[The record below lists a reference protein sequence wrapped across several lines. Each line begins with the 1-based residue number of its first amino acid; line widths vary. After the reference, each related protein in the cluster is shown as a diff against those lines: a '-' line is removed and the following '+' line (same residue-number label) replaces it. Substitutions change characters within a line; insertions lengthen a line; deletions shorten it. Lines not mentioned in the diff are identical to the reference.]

1 MSSDRGRGKKRVLV
15 IEDDTDIQELLRF
28 TLEREGLGCFSAL
41 SAEEGLRLLK
51 SGEMD
56 VVVLDIMLPGMS
68 GIDALKRMKAK
79 SELARIPVIL
89 ASAKGEDPDV
99 ILGLELGADDY
110 VVKPYSPRVLVA
122 RIRRL
127 LRDEDPDEKSS
138 PGEIRSPV
146 GTAEK
151 NHLDSG
157 PFHLETDRHEAFA
170 DGQLLDLSVT
180 EYSLLELMVRNPG
193 IVFSRTRVIETIYG
207 QNHAVSDRAVDVQI
221 LGLRKKLGTS
231 GDWIETVR
239 GVGYRLK
246 DKK

>member
-1 MSSDRGRGKKRVLV
+1 MSSAHGMGKRQVLV
-15 IEDDTDIQELLRF
+15 IEDDADIQELVRF
-28 TLEREGLGCFSAL
+28 TLEREGLGCISAL

-51 SGEMD
+51 PKDVD
-56 VVVLDIMLPGMS
+56 VVVLDIMLPGMG
-68 GIDALKRMKAK
+68 GIDALKRIKAK
-79 SELARIPVIL
+79 PELSGIPVIL

-127 LRDEDPDEKSS
+127 LRDGDADEKTAPDGSRGSS
-138 PGEIRSPV
+138 DTVARQ
-146 GTAEK
+146 
-151 NHLDSG
+151 HLDSG

-170 DGQLLDLSVT
+170 EGQPLDLSVT

-207 QNHAVSDRAVDVQI
+207 PHHAVSDRAVDVQI
-221 LGLRKKLGTS
+221 LGLRKKLGAS

-239 GVGYRLK
+239 GVGYKLR
-246 DKK
+246 DK

>member
-1 MSSDRGRGKKRVLV
+1 MSSDRSMEKKRILV
-15 IEDDTDIQELLRF
+15 IEDDADIQELLRF
-28 TLEREGLGCFSAL
+28 TLEREGFVCISAP
-41 SAEEGLRLLK
+41 SAEEGLRLLRPHD
-51 SGEMD
+51 MD
-56 VVVLDIMLPGMS
+56 LVVLDIMLPGMS
-68 GIDALKRMKAK
+68 GIDALKRMRAK

-127 LRDEDPDEKSS
+127 FRDEDVDEKASGAETHS
-138 PGEIRSPV
+138 PT
-146 GTAEK
+146 GTAIR
-151 NHLDSG
+151 NCVDSG
-157 PFHLETDRHEAFA
+157 PFHLETDRHEAFSA
-170 DGQLLDLSVT
+170 GQLLDLSVT

-193 IVFSRTRVIETIYG
+193 IVFSRSRVIETIYG

-221 LGLRKKLGTS
+221 LGLRKKLGAS

-239 GVGYRLK
+239 GVGYRLR
-246 DKK
+246 DKQ

>member
-1 MSSDRGRGKKRVLV
+1 MSSDRSMGKKQILV
-15 IEDDTDIQELLRF
+15 IEDDADIQELLCF
-28 TLEREGLGCFSAL
+28 TLEREGLGCISAL
-41 SAEEGLRLLK
+41 TAEEGLRLLK
-51 SGEMD
+51 PKD
-56 VVVLDIMLPGMS
+56 INLVVLDIMLPGMS
-68 GIDALKRMKAK
+68 GIDALKRMKARP
-79 SELARIPVIL
+79 EFARIPVIL

-99 ILGLELGADDY
+99 VLGLELGADDY

-127 LRDEDPDEKSS
+127 LRDED
-138 PGEIRSPV
+138 GEDKASTGGNRGPADSTVSKIV
-146 GTAEK
+146 A
-151 NHLDSG
+151 SG

-170 DGQLLDLSVT
+170 DGHLLELSVT

-193 IVFSRTRVIETIYG
+193 IVFSRSRVIETIYG

-246 DKK
+246 DKY

>member
-1 MSSDRGRGKKRVLV
+1 MSSGRGMGKKQVLV
-15 IEDDTDIQELLRF
+15 IEDDADIQELLRF
-28 TLEREGLGCFSAL
+28 TLEREGLGCISAL

-51 SGEMD
+51 PKD
-56 VVVLDIMLPGMS
+56 INLVVLDIMLPGMS
-68 GIDALKRMKAK
+68 GIDALKRMKARP
-79 SELARIPVIL
+79 ELARMPVIL

-99 ILGLELGADDY
+99 VLGLELGADDY

-127 LRDEDPDEKSS
+127 LRDEAASETSPSS
-138 PGEIRSPV
+138 ETHSPV
-146 GTAEK
+146 DTTIK

-157 PFHLETDRHEAFA
+157 PFHLVTDRHEAFA
-170 DGQLLDLSVT
+170 DGLLLDLSVT

-193 IVFSRTRVIETIYG
+193 IVFSRSRVIETIYG

-221 LGLRKKLGTS
+221 LGLRKKLGIS

-246 DKK
+246 DK